1 MGEIIAENV
10 IGVSIKVKFM
20 GQIVRRNRSEDDDYT
35 RGGERISYLPGKDVL
50 LAHPLIDVLN

>member
-20 GQIVRRNRSEDDDYT
+20 GQIVRRNRSEDDYT
-35 RGGERISYLPGKDVL
+35 RGGKRISYLPGKDVL

>member
-20 GQIVRRNRSEDDDYT
+20 GQIVRRNRSEDDYT
-35 RGGERISYLPGKDVL
+35 RGGAKDFL
-50 LAHPLIDVLN
+50 SAR